1 MTRLSTLRRAFS
13 LLLAGGALAINGSP
27 QKPEAFV
34 WALCMSG
41 LTEASFRRSGIHK
54 AHVSVPLAYEV
65 CWQSEDGTFDKV
77 CQEIIAQGSKIWVN
91 TIWASLCG
99 GIGNDDDAA
108 FISGDPEKVYR
119 RYLDKGVSMIQT
131 DRPELLIGYLTKAGR
146 HTLR

>member
-1 MTRLSTLRRAFS
+1 MGFDDEIKHVPVLFLCS
-13 LLLAGGALAINGSP
+13 L
-27 QKPEAFV
+27 PEGP
-34 WALCMSG
+34 LQSM
-41 LTEASFRRSGIHK
+41 E

-108 FISGDPEKVYR
+108 FISGDPDKVYS